1 VCSIDLS
8 LTSLLFSCLL
18 FSFPFLLF
26 SSLHFSSLLLYSSD
40 LFSSLIIILYL
51 RFVIFESILLLITF
65 PFRLFSSHLFSYLIF
80 FSKCYLF
87 YPFNIANLSKQY
99 SSSLPLLTPFPPSH
113 QILPTLLPLHSYEKG
128 LIQEAS
134 PVVLLNQ

>member
-1 VCSIDLS
+1 MVSCEMLKLILCAVYSVLHRS
-8 LTSLLFSCLL
+8 LPHFTSLLLPSLLVSISSLL
-18 FSFPFLLF
+18 FT
-26 SSLHFSSLLLYSSD
+26 SLLLYSSH

-99 SSSLPLLTPFPPSH
+99 SSSLPLLTPFPPSS
-113 QILPTLLPLHSYEKG
+113 LSTLMKKD
-128 LIQEAS
+128 
-134 PVVLLNQ
+134 